1 MNTLALKRL
10 CFSVVFLTII
20 FAFLNSV
27 ILFADTWTNVA
38 TQIAP
43 PARSLHMMAAIEKN
57 KVLLFGGYDGA
68 MAVYADTW
76 LYNGK
81 KDTWTNLTP
90 ANSPSERVRA
100 GMAYIGDGK
109 VLMYGGNPLIKFPMF
124 ATNVSIETWLFD
136 LAANTWTK
144 LTPAN
149 NPPGLANPS
158 MCYIGD
164 DKVLLFGGA
173 FPRQN
178 MRSNQTWIYD
188 LSDNTWT
195 KSTASGPSARASASL
210 AFLGGDKA
218 ILFGGYDGVTQLDD
232 TWRFDYSKNKWVL
245 RKPSVKPPARYN
257 HTSGYVANG
266 KIVIFGGR
274 ADIISDPNSNSEVM
288 IYGDTWIFDNAS
300 TTWTQD
306 MSSPS
311 PDPRGSARMAELNLN
326 NAKPIVLFG
335 GASDVATFGD
345 TWTYSASLSK
355 DTAPLVENVSVPEH
369 FVLEQ
374 NYPNPFNP
382 KTTIRFQLP
391 KESHV
396 KIAVYDMLGHLIE
409 TLVNQSMTA
418 GSFSV
423 VWNAGNHPSGIY
435 LYRLEAGDFVQTHR
449 MILLK

>member
-1 MNTLALKRL
+1 MNTLKLNKLDFLKM
-10 CFSVVFLTII
+10 CWTIMVI
-20 FAFLNSV
+20 FVGGGTLY
-27 ILFADTWTNVA
+27 ADTWTNVT

-43 PARSLHMMAAIEKN
+43 PARSLHMMAMIDKN
-57 KVLLFGGYDGA
+57 KVLLFGGYDGG
-68 MAVYADTW
+68 MAVYTDTW

-81 KDTWTNLTP
+81 NNTWTDLTP

-109 VLMYGGNPLIKFPMF
+109 VLMYGGNPLVKFPLF

-136 LAANTWTK
+136 LEANTWTK
-144 LTPAN
+144 LTPTN

-158 MCYIGD
+158 MCYIGG

-173 FPRQN
+173 FPKQN

-210 AFLGGDKA
+210 AYMGGDKA
-218 ILFGGYDGVTQLDD
+218 VLFGGYDGVTQLND
-232 TWRFDYSKNKWVL
+232 TWRFDRSANKWVL

-257 HTSGYVANG
+257 HTSGYVADG

-274 ADIISDPNSNSEVM
+274 ADIISDPNSNSEVL

-311 PDPRGSARMAELNLN
+311 PDPRGSAHMAELNLN

-335 GASDVATFGD
+335 GASDVAPFGD

-355 DTAPLVENVSVPEH
+355 DTAPLVDNISVPEH

-391 KESHV
+391 KESYV
-396 KIAVYDMLGHLIE
+396 KIAVYDMSGRLIE
-409 TLVNQSMTA
+409 TLVNQPMTV

-423 VWNAGNHPSGIY
+423 VWNAETHPSGLY
-435 LYRLEAGDFVQTHR
+435 LYRFEADDFIQTHR